1 MNTKKYAMLF
11 APVQLGSL
19 HLKHRVV
26 MAPLT
31 HSRSEQSGGIPSDM
45 MVEYYSD
52 RASDGGLIISA
63 DP

>member
-26 MAPLT
+26 NGT
-31 HSRSEQSGGIPSDM
+31 I
-45 MVEYYSD
+45 
-52 RASDGGLIISA
+52 
-63 DP
+63 DPFSL